1 LKSPDSKSLKKLD
14 LPPLMAYNND
24 SSTPGGGSY
33 NSLDNLPDYDEQQE
47 ACRSFLKEFRGAEGN
62 FKYADMLREV
72 ANRRRRDLPIELDDL
87 ANSTVS
93 GHNMTEL
100 LHNIEQNTSRYFE
113 IIASAIDELLPA
125 ADDDAIDVQD
135 DVYDILHR
143 HRLQQQQ
150 TAPENDIMN
159 GFGAAAGMGGGGGGG
174 GDGLNGP
181 DPGAGSAA
189 NNNNSGPSPFPPAL
203 MRRYEIQIVPRIKM
217 QPRSLREVKASDIGC
232 LVKIR
237 GIVTRVSAVK
247 PIVTIATYTCDA
259 CGYEIYQEIKSKQFL
274 PLDACPA
281 AVCQK
286 NRKKGR
292 LFMQTRGCK
301 FVKFQ
306 EVKIQELPNQVPI
319 GHIPRSLTVVTRGEL
334 TRSTTAGD
342 TITLSGIFVPTPFTG
357 FRAMRAGLITDTY
370 VEATSIEK
378 HKKSY
383 GDVQLS
389 EEMENRIDDAAED
402 PDIYSKLSRSL
413 APEIYGHEDVKK
425 ALLLQLVGGVTRKMK
440 DGMKIRG
447 DINICLMGDPGV
459 AKSQLLKHIASV
471 APRGVYTTGKGS
483 SGVGLTA
490 AIVRDAITQ
499 EMSLEGGALV
509 LADMG
514 ICCIDEFDKME
525 EGDRTAIHEVMEQQ
539 TVSIAKA
546 GITTTLNARTAVLAA
561 ANPLYGRYNKRKSP
575 SENINLPAALLS
587 RFDLMFLILDKADLD
602 ADTALARHIT
612 YVHANNRHPELDFEP
627 VESSFI
633 RAYISQ
639 ARQLDPY
646 VPVDLTNFIVQS
658 YVDMRA
664 RDADSARDA
673 GVQSVMTARQ
683 LLSILRLSQA
693 LARLR
698 FSRRV
703 ELEDVEES
711 IRLVH
716 MCKASLLEDDTF
728 TGEDPT
734 TRIYSLIRDYAI
746 ARGKN
751 TVNYAEIERTL
762 LTKGFTQDQIDACL
776 EEYEGIAVW
785 KINPSRTQITFVN
798 PN

>member
-1 LKSPDSKSLKKLD
+1 MNAPDPFD
-14 LPPLMAYNND
+14 PAGGPD
-24 SSTPGGGSY
+24 GGG
-33 NSLDNLPDYDEQQE
+33 
-47 ACRSFLKEFRGAEGN
+47 
-62 FKYADMLREV
+62 
-72 ANRRRRDLPIELDDL
+72 
-87 ANSTVS
+87 
-93 GHNMTEL
+93 
-100 LHNIEQNTSRYFE
+100 
-113 IIASAIDELLPA
+113 
-125 ADDDAIDVQD
+125 
-135 DVYDILHR
+135 
-143 HRLQQQQ
+143 
-150 TAPENDIMN
+150 
-159 GFGAAAGMGGGGGGG
+159 AGPRK
-174 GDGLNGP
+174 NE
-181 DPGAGSAA
+181 
-189 NNNNSGPSPFPPAL
+189 FPPAL
-203 MRRYEIQIVPRIKM
+203 MRRYEIQIVPRTKM
-217 QPRSLREVKASDIGC
+217 TARSLRQVKASDIGA
-232 LVKIR
+232 LVKIK

-259 CGYEIYQEIKSKQFL
+259 CGYELYQEVKSRTFT
-274 PLDACPA
+274 PMDVCPQPQ
-281 AVCQK
+281 CLK
-286 NRKKGR
+286 SRNRKGR
-292 LFMQTRGCK
+292 IFMQTRGCK
-301 FVKFQ
+301 FVKYQ
-306 EVKIQELPNQVPI
+306 EIKLQELPNQVPV
-319 GHIPRSLTVVTRGEL
+319 GHIPRSLTVVARGEL
-334 TRSTTAGD
+334 TRSVTAGD
-342 TITLSGIFVPTPFTG
+342 VVSLSGIFVPTPFTG

-370 VEATSIEK
+370 VECTAIER
-378 HKKSY
+378 HKKNYS
-383 GDVQLS
+383 DMVELS
-389 EEMENRIDDAAED
+389 DDMENRIDDASTDAE
-402 PDIYSKLSRSL
+402 IYSKMARSL

-490 AIVRDAITQ
+490 AIVRDGITG

-612 YVHANNRHPELDFEP
+612 FVHANNRHPELDFTP
-627 VESSFI
+627 LESSFI

-646 VPVDLTNFIVQS
+646 VPEGLTNFIVQS

-734 TRIYSLIRDYAI
+734 TRIYSLIRDHAT
-746 ARGKN
+746 ARGQT
-751 TVNYAEIERTL
+751 TVNYAAVERTL
-762 LTKGFTQDQIDACL
+762 LTKGFTQEQIDACL

-785 KINPSRTQITFVN
+785 QINSSRTQITFVN
-798 PN
+798 A

>member
-1 LKSPDSKSLKKLD
+1 MFANGLPD
-14 LPPLMAYNND
+14 AGQF
-24 SSTPGGGSY
+24 GGGGGGGAGGGNY
-33 NSLDNLPDYDEQQE
+33 NAGPDYGAQ
-47 ACRSFLKEFRGAEGN
+47 ATAFKAFLREFRGAEGN
-62 FKYADMLREV
+62 YTYMEILQEV
-72 ANRRRRDLPIELDDL
+72 ANRKRREVPIRLDDFQTAL
-87 ANSTVS
+87 VA
-93 GHNMTEL
+93 GHDMVEL
-100 LHNIEQNTSRYFE
+100 RADVESNTARYYEVF
-113 IIASAIDELLPA
+113 ATAIDAMLRDEVEPDEDTADPA
-125 ADDDAIDVQD
+125 ND

-150 TAPENDIMN
+150 TAPDQNDDG
-159 GFGAAAGMGGGGGGG
+159 GFAGGGA
-174 GDGLNGP
+174 DGLNAP
-181 DPGAGSAA
+181 DPGGGMDGVAGASSSESRPAD
-189 NNNNSGPSPFPPAL
+189 FPAEL
-203 MRRYEIQIVPRIKM
+203 MRRYEIQIVPRTKM
-217 QPRSLREVKASDIGC
+217 PARSLREVKASDIGH

-247 PIVTIATYTCDA
+247 PIVTVATYTCDC
-259 CGYEIYQEIKSKQFL
+259 CGYEIYQQVKSRDFM
-274 PLDACPA
+274 PLSECQSE
-281 AVCQK
+281 VCKK

-301 FVKFQ
+301 FIKYQ
-306 EVKIQELPNQVPI
+306 EIKLQELPNQVPI
-319 GHIPRSLTVVTRGEL
+319 GHIPRSMTIVARGEL
-334 TRSTTAGD
+334 TRCATAGD
-342 TITLSGIFVPTPFTG
+342 VVSLSGIFVPTPFTG

-370 VEATSIEK
+370 VLVTAIEK
-378 HKKSY
+378 HKKNY
-383 GDVQLS
+383 NDVVLS
-389 EEMENRIDDAAED
+389 DDMENRIDDASAD
-402 PDIYSKLSRSL
+402 PEIYSKLSRSL

-440 DGMKIRG
+440 DGMRIRG

-490 AIVRDAITQ
+490 AIVRDGITG

-612 YVHANNRHPELDFEP
+612 FVHANNRHPELDFTP
-627 VESSFI
+627 LESSFI

-646 VPVDLTNFIVQS
+646 VPEGLTNFIVQS

-734 TRIYSLIRDYAI
+734 TRIYSLIRDHAT
-746 ARGKN
+746 ARGQT
-751 TVNYAEIERTL
+751 TVNYAAVERTL
-762 LTKGFTQDQIDACL
+762 LTKGFTQEQIDACL

-785 KINPSRTQITFVN
+785 QINSSRTQITFVN
-798 PN
+798 AH

>member
-1 LKSPDSKSLKKLD
+1 
-14 LPPLMAYNND
+14 MF
-24 SSTPGGGSY
+24 SSEGEAGGSGQISGGA
-33 NSLDNLPDYDEQQE
+33 NRMSKECPDYLAHQNAFKAFMQSFRDED
-47 ACRSFLKEFRGAEGN
+47 GAY
-62 FKYADMLREV
+62 KYTDMLQEV
-72 ANRRRRDLPIELDDL
+72 ANRRRKLIPIHLDDL
-87 ANSTVS
+87 HAALVPGFKDEMDDMLPYVGINTARYYTVFS
-93 GHNMTEL
+93 
-100 LHNIEQNTSRYFE
+100 
-113 IIASAIDELLPA
+113 AAIDEIMPQPDEA
-125 ADDDAIDVQD
+125 ESVAE
-135 DVYDILHR
+135 DVYDVLHR
-143 HRLQQQQ
+143 HRLQQS
-150 TAPENDIMN
+150 
-159 GFGAAAGMGGGGGGG
+159 AADQEASVASNNP
-174 GDGLNGP
+174 NGP
-181 DPGAGSAA
+181 DPSSAEGIGADGATVRRK
-189 NNNNSGPSPFPPAL
+189 NIFPPEL
-203 MRRYEIQIVPRIKM
+203 MQRYEIQIVPRAKM
-217 QPRSLREVKASDIGC
+217 AARSLRDVKAKDLGS
-232 LVKIR
+232 LVKIK

-247 PIVTIATYTCDA
+247 PIVTVATYTCDS
-259 CGYEIYQEIKSKQFL
+259 CGYEIYDSVKARTFTPRDE
-274 PLDACPA
+274 CPNP
-281 AVCQK
+281 VCQK
-286 NRKKGR
+286 SRNRNGR
-292 LFMQTRGCK
+292 IFMQTRGCK

-306 EVKIQELPNQVPI
+306 EIKLQELPNQVPV
-319 GHIPRSLTVVTRGEL
+319 GHIPRSLTIVARGEL
-334 TRSTTAGD
+334 TRCVTAGD
-342 TITLSGIFVPTPFTG
+342 IVSLSGIFMPKPFTG
-357 FRAMRAGLITDTY
+357 YRRIRAGLISDPY
-370 VEATSIEK
+370 VEATHIER
-378 HKKSY
+378 HKKNYS
-383 GDVQLS
+383 DMVELS
-389 EEMENRIDDAAED
+389 EDMENRIDDASTDAD
-402 PDIYSKLSRSL
+402 TYSKMARSL

-447 DINICLMGDPGV
+447 DVNICLMGDPGV
-459 AKSQLLKHIASV
+459 AKSQLLKHIASI

-490 AIVRDAITQ
+490 AIVRDGITG

-612 YVHANNRHPELDFEP
+612 FVHANNRHPELDFVP
-627 VESSFI
+627 LESAFI

-646 VPVDLTNFIVQS
+646 VPEGLTNFIVQS

-703 ELEDVEES
+703 ELEDVEEA

-734 TRIYSLIRDYAI
+734 TRIYSLIRDHAT
-746 ARGKN
+746 ARGQT
-751 TVNYAEIERTL
+751 TVNYAAIERTL
-762 LTKGFTQDQIDACL
+762 LTKGFTQEQIDACL

-785 KINPSRTQITFVN
+785 QINSSRTQITFVN
-798 PN
+798 AM